1 MKLFFASIATSV
13 VLITGASAE
22 IICTQ
27 HGGCHETG
35 MRIIAGDGG
44 GVNNAQQL
52 NSYRN
57 GEEGS
62 RADQADLLRK
72 LSAAAAQQ

>member
-1 MKLFFASIATSV
+1 MKLFLASIAFSIVFTA
-13 VLITGASAE
+13 GANAE

-35 MRIIAGDGG
+35 MRIISGDGG
-44 GVNNAQQL
+44 GVNSAQQL

-57 GEEGS
+57 GKKERVRIIRTFTGN
-62 RADQADLLRK
+62 
-72 LSAAAAQQ
+72 

>member
-1 MKLFFASIATSV
+1 MKLFLASVATSILLTV
-13 VLITGASAE
+13 GANAE

-35 MRIIAGDGG
+35 MRIISGDGG
-44 GVNNAQQL
+44 GVNSAQYL

-57 GEEGS
+57 GKKERVRINRTYYGN
-62 RADQADLLRK
+62 
-72 LSAAAAQQ
+72 